1 MNTLKL
7 QTLAA
12 AAALAAFR
20 PDTLGEKT
28 TAALAAGGF
37 KVEDGKV
44 TGKSFGI
51 TKGGAQF
58 YLAGLADA
66 SPEARDTVY
75 GTPCPGFYW
84 SDGKPV
90 QAGQV
95 LDGKGLGRTIVCK

>member
-12 AAALAAFR
+12 AAALNAFR
-20 PDTLGEKT
+20 PDSIGKD
-28 TAALAAGGF
+28 TAAALIKGGF
-37 KVEDGKV
+37 KVEDNKV
-44 TGKSFGI
+44 SGKSFGV
-51 TKGGAQF
+51 TQAGAKF
-58 YLAGLADA
+58 YLAGVADA
-66 SPEARDTVY
+66 SPDARDTVY
-75 GTPCPGFYW
+75 GTPCPGFFW